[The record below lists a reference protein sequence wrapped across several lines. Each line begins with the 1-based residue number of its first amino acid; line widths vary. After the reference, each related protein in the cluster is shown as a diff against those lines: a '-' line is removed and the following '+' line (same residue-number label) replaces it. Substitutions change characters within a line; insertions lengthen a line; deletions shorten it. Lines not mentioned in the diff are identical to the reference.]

1 MSFWKRPNVEVF
13 KSVYSGKEQVPW
25 NNEKYLKTSVEDD
38 GALQF
43 GKNLFCFFFKL
54 NVYEWINL
62 FIHLFKDIEEDL
74 DVLDIQSQEKL
85 TDKNNNENN
94 NLVISSYEK
103 KLKES
108 EAKIEELVDVVS
120 KLRYETIIDYS
131 KYNVIVNKKI
141 LFKYIT
147 EN

>member
-1 MSFWKRPNVEVF
+1 
-13 KSVYSGKEQVPW
+13 
-25 NNEKYLKTSVEDD
+25 
-38 GALQF
+38 
-43 GKNLFCFFFKL
+43 
-54 NVYEWINL
+54 
-62 FIHLFKDIEEDL
+62 
-74 DVLDIQSQEKL
+74 
-85 TDKNNNENN
+85 
-94 NLVISSYEK
+94 LVISSYEK

>member
-1 MSFWKRPNVEVF
+1 M
-13 KSVYSGKEQVPW
+13 
-25 NNEKYLKTSVEDD
+25 
-38 GALQF
+38 
-43 GKNLFCFFFKL
+43 
-54 NVYEWINL
+54 YEWINL